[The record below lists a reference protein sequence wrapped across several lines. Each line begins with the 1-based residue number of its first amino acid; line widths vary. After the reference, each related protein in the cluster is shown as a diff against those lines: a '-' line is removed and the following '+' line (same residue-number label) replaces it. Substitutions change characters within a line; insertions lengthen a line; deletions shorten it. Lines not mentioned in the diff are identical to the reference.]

1 MKILE
6 ITQKTSKGGKN
17 YKTLK
22 VEDEKKEIHIG
33 SYWGEEE
40 LVIGQ
45 EYNFTAVQKG
55 DFLNFNLGYAKTP
68 QQYLREKESERPTQP
83 AERILTLERIAKLEA
98 QVKFIAKKLGLETPA
113 PKTEIE
119 QIVAD
124 LPPVGEIP
132 F

>member
-1 MKILE
+1 MKLTNIE
-6 ITQKTSKGGKN
+6 NKVSKTGKN
-17 YKTLK
+17 YKKIEVLNNEGVTQT
-22 VEDEKKEIHIG
+22 G
-33 SYWGEEE
+33 SFWGEEE
-40 LVIGQ
+40 LIIGQ

-55 DFLNFNLGYAKTP
+55 DFLNFNLGYTKTP
-68 QQYLREKESERPTQP
+68 QQYLREKSTKEYSPTHP
-83 AERILTLERIAKLEA
+83 MTMERIEKLEA
-98 QVKFIAKKLGLETPA
+98 QMKFIAKKLGLETPA